1 MADGAGDDD
10 KVVREAKAL
19 PLPERLA
26 HSHWRVRA
34 DAYADV
40 GTEASSAADTSS
52 ASLSE
57 FGAPGA
63 LATPTRPR
71 FDRACAACQ
80 ALWPSRW
87 WETTTPT
94 RWTPAWMRST
104 PSCSKLT
111 RSMRRGA
118 LNRLKNLRS
127 RLRRSRT
134 HAPPQLRGRTGKQPR
149 VEGPYRAAQDGDAR
163 L

>member
-10 KVVREAKAL
+10 KAVREAKAL

-57 FGAPGA
+57 FGAPGGARRA
-63 LATPTRPR
+63 L
-71 FDRACAACQ
+71 
-80 ALWPSRW
+80 S
-87 WETTTPT
+87 
-94 RWTPAWMRST
+94 PA
-104 PSCSKLT
+104 
-111 RSMRRGA
+111 
-118 LNRLKNLRS
+118 
-127 RLRRSRT
+127 
-134 HAPPQLRGRTGKQPR
+134 
-149 VEGPYRAAQDGDAR
+149 V
-163 L
+163 